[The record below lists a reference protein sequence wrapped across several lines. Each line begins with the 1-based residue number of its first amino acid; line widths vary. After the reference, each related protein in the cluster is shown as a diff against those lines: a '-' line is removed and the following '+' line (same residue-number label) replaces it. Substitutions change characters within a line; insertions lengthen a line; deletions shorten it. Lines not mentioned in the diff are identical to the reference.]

1 MSCIHQSSGCQEP
14 FDTSSNIG
22 AGNSLELMQY
32 TDGEQPDFFSTDSL
46 TPPSLKRAT
55 MDASKVN
62 AGFRRS
68 HPFTS
73 TMLHWVLT
81 AGLSSGVSPK
91 AQETTFIL

>member
-1 MSCIHQSSGCQEP
+1 
-14 FDTSSNIG
+14 
-22 AGNSLELMQY
+22 MQY
-32 TDGEQPDFFSTDSL
+32 TDGEQPVFFSTDSL

-62 AGFRRS
+62 AVFEAARRRFRRS

-91 AQETTFIL
+91 AQETNFIL